1 MTAYHSGNNECSIIH
16 DGVIRKLLDD
26 TMKKLIDPERH
37 CIDQD
42 ENRQLDADQNREKI
56 LQKKIDQ
63 NMRLERSTGLDST
76 LYIRKTSF
84 GGPTRLKVLVRYV

>member
-1 MTAYHSGNNECSIIH
+1 MTAYHSGDNECSIIH
-16 DGVIRKLLDD
+16 DGMRRKLLDD

-56 LQKKIDQ
+56 LQKIYQ
-63 NMRLERSTGLDST
+63 NMRLERSAGLDST
-76 LYIRKTSF
+76 LYIRRTSF